1 MRHIIVAFDS
11 FKGSLTSLEAGEA
24 FALGINDILPDAET
38 IVLPIADGGEGIA
51 EAIVAA
57 RSGTFVD
64 TIASDPLGRC
74 IAAHYGIVDG
84 GTTAVIP
91 LSAASG
97 ITLLTTEERNPLLAT
112 TYGTGE
118 LIIDAL
124 SRGCKRIIVGL
135 GGSATCDGGVGM
147 LRALGYKFLDA
158 NGVELSGAAINILER
173 VATISDAAVDRRLK
187 GVELCIAVDVD
198 NPLCGERGAAHI
210 FAPQKGASLDEV
222 LRLDSAL
229 SHYADVVAE
238 CFGRDVRAVAGAGA
252 AGGVG
257 YAFVAVMG
265 CALRAGIELI
275 LDTLNFDTLLA
286 SADLVVTGEGR
297 LDAQTVMGKAP
308 SGVLRRAKQQ
318 GVRCIAVGGSVS
330 MCESLECSA
339 FAAIYSS
346 TPEGMPLA
354 EAMSPAVAK
363 SNLRNLAR
371 TIATEFA
378 D

>member
-1 MRHIIVAFDS
+1 MRRIIVAFDS

-24 FALGINDILPDAET
+24 FASGINDILPDTET

-74 IAAHYGIVDG
+74 IAARYGIVDG

-97 ITLLTTEERNPLLAT
+97 ITLLTTDERNPLLAT

-158 NGVELSGAAINILER
+158 DGVELSGAAINILER
-173 VATISDAAVDRRLK
+173 VAMISDAAVDRRLK

-198 NPLCGERGAAHI
+198 NPLCGERGAAYI

-238 CFGRDVRAVAGAGA
+238 CFGRDGRDVAGAGA

-308 SGVLRRAKQQ
+308 SGVLHRAEQQ
-318 GVRCIAVGGSVS
+318 GIRCIAVGGSVS
-330 MCESLECSA
+330 MCDSLEKSA
-339 FAAIYSS
+339 FAAIYRS

-371 TIATEFA
+371 TIAADFA